1 MITRNDIL
9 IAIETNNFSAT
20 DLVSIFT
27 VLVSKLNIN
36 TFSGMAKQ
44 EGKTTDG
51 IRKSNR
57 YRKINIGSKTFAVK
71 GVRNTELFL

>member
-9 IAIETNNFSAT
+9 KAIDSNVYSTN
-20 DLVSIFT
+20 DLVLILI

-36 TFSGMAKQ
+36 SFSGMAKS
-44 EGKTTDG
+44 EGKTPDG

-57 YRKINIGSKTFAVK
+57 YRKIEIGDKIFVCK
-71 GVRNTELFL
+71 RD